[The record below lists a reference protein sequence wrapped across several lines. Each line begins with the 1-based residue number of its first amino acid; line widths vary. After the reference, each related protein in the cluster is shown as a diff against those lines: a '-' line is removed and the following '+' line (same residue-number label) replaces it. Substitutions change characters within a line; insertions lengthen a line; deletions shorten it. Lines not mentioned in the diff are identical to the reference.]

1 MKKDIRNWVQS
12 CTYCQQ
18 AKIQRHN
25 KSPVG
30 TFATPDARFSQ
41 VHLDLVSPL
50 PPSHGHTYLLTCI
63 DRFTRWPEAIP
74 LTDTTAE
81 TIVRAFLLNWIAKFG
96 APKSVTTDRG
106 AQFESSL
113 FQSTMQF
120 LGCERHRTTAYH
132 PAANGLVERFHR
144 QLKVSLM
151 ARNSSKDWLDHLH
164 FHFFKI
170 KKSVSRNF
178 LTLLINTGI
187 TTPEGIDMM

>member
-1 MKKDIRNWVQS
+1 M
-12 CTYCQQ
+12 
-18 AKIQRHN
+18 
-25 KSPVG
+25 G
-30 TFATPDARFSQ
+30 
-41 VHLDLVSPL
+41 PL
-50 PPSHGHTYLLTCI
+50 PPSHEHIYLLTCI
-63 DRFTRWPEAIP
+63 DRFTRWPEAIS

-81 TIVRAFLLNWIAKFG
+81 TIVRVFLLNCVAKFG